1 MNGEAFLSLL
11 QFADGLFPAGA
22 FAHSFGLETCV
33 QAGDVRDAGGAESF
47 LRAHLCGAVASSD
60 AVAAV
65 AALRATRA
73 KDLSECIRIDEILE
87 AMKAAAETR
96 EASRQLG
103 RQTLRV
109 AAALMDDPMIAE
121 FSRLVDEY
129 RTPCHHA
136 VVYGI
141 IAASQDWDVG
151 VVARAYLYSA
161 ASAVTAAAV
170 RMIPLGQLQ
179 GQIIIRNLIPLIDSL
194 ANSVPER
201 DISEMSTFAPA
212 LEIAAMRHARLEARL
227 FRS

>member
-11 QFADGLFPAGA
+11 QFSDGLFPAGA
-22 FAHSFGLETCV
+22 YAHSFGLETYV
-33 QAGDVRDAGGAESF
+33 QAGDVSDAGGAERF
-47 LRAHLCGAVASSD
+47 LRAHLCGAIASSD

-65 AALRATRA
+65 GALRAARA
-73 KDLSECIRIDEILE
+73 HDLGECVRIDEILE
-87 AMKAAAETR
+87 AMKAAAEPR

-109 AAALMDDPMIAE
+109 AAALLDDPFIAE
-121 FSRLVDEY
+121 FSRLADEN

-136 VVYGI
+136 LVYGI
-141 IAASQDWDVG
+141 IGAAQDWDADEAV
-151 VVARAYLYSA
+151 RAYLYSA
-161 ASAVTAAAV
+161 VSTVTAAAV

-194 ANSVPER
+194 GKRVPEME
-201 DISEMSTFAPA
+201 ISEMSSFAPA
-212 LEIAAMRHARLEARL
+212 LEIAAMRHVRLEARL